1 MSDMDPYYCIV
12 CGHEGEDEGIIGID
26 TPCEKCGSVLIVPL
40 NSVYIMQMDDI
51 AELAEM
57 LGELE
62 NPKKA
67 KRHLTLVP
75 SLQPEV
81 TKNGT
86 EDGGSNEEKE

>member
-1 MSDMDPYYCIV
+1 MSEKDPYYCIV
-12 CGHEGEDEGIIGID
+12 CGHEGEVEGIIGID
-26 TPCEKCGSVLIVPL
+26 TPCGKCGSVLIVPL

-75 SLQPEV
+75 PLDA
-81 TKNGT
+81 
-86 EDGGSNEEKE
+86 DGGSNEEKE